1 MLRERPLSQLHF
13 AQLIQ
18 LATGTRGNRHS
29 SRRGARTCALM
40 VTYFDFSG
48 LDEDSV
54 SMAITME
61 RNEGDLP
68 RQQVLA
74 TY

>member
-1 MLRERPLSQLHF
+1 MLPDDHP
-13 AQLIQ
+13 
-18 LATGTRGNRHS
+18 TH
-29 SRRGARTCALM
+29 
-40 VTYFDFSG
+40 FDFGG
-48 LDEDSV
+48 LDEDPV

-74 TY
+74 TYRHSLFDTMFVPPLC

>member
-1 MLRERPLSQLHF
+1 
-13 AQLIQ
+13 
-18 LATGTRGNRHS
+18 
-29 SRRGARTCALM
+29 M
-40 VTYFDFSG
+40 VTDFDFRE

-61 RNEGDLP
+61 RNEGDIP